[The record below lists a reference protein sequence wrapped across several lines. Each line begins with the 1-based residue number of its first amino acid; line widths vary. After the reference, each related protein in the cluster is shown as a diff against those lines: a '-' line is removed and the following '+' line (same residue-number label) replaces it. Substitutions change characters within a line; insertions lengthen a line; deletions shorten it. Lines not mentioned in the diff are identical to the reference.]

1 MKQIEKVS
9 IGGYAFTL
17 DQDAYAAA
25 DQYLGELGRY
35 YAGSEGG
42 PEILE
47 GIEERM
53 AELLRERC
61 GGGIVSRNMVEAVIA
76 IIGRPEE
83 LEEGDSGSQAG
94 MTGEKA
100 GMTGKTGPDP
110 EPRSAESKAYRAGKE
125 TKGTLKEIERMVKS
139 GANEV
144 DKAVNKFNQSS
155 AGSAFSNFVGRF
167 IGIILLIVGFAGLF
181 TGGVLS
187 FGSGL
192 FRGFR
197 KPHLGAGDMGFLG
210 LHRLYGHGM
219 AQLYD
224 VSPTLATLLMQPGM
238 HILLLLVVFLPFL
251 WILYEALQLIFGF
264 KSPKW
269 HPGLVIFILWLLS
282 IIAFGILIAIGFMS
296 AEMITI

>member
-1 MKQIEKVS
+1 MKQIEQVS

-17 DQDAYAAA
+17 DQDALTLAEN
-25 DQYLGELGRY
+25 YLGELGRY

-61 GGGIVSRNMVEAVIA
+61 GGGIVGKSTVEAVIA

-83 LEEGDSGSQAG
+83 LEEEDSGSQ
-94 MTGEKA
+94 A

-110 EPRSAESKAYRAGKE
+110 ESRSAESKARQAGKA

-155 AGSAFSNFVGRF
+155 AGSAFSTFVGRF

-197 KPHLGAGDMGFLG
+197 KPHLGAGDMGLFG

-238 HILLLLVVFLPFL
+238 HVLLLLVVFLPFL

-296 AEMITI
+296 AEMITV

>member
-1 MKQIEKVS
+1 MKQIEQVS

-17 DQDAYAAA
+17 DQDALTLAEN
-25 DQYLGELGRY
+25 YLGELGRY

-61 GGGIVSRNMVEAVIA
+61 GGGIVGKSTVEAVIA

-83 LEEGDSGSQAG
+83 LEEEDSGSQ
-94 MTGEKA
+94 A

-110 EPRSAESKAYRAGKE
+110 ESRSAESKAYRAGKE

-155 AGSAFSNFVGRF
+155 AGSAFSTFVGRF

-197 KPHLGAGDMGFLG
+197 KPHLGAGDMGLFG

-238 HILLLLVVFLPFL
+238 HVLLLLVVFLPFL

-296 AEMITI
+296 AEMITV

>member
-1 MKQIEKVS
+1 MKQIEQVS

-17 DQDAYAAA
+17 DADALTLTEN
-25 DQYLGELGRY
+25 YLGELGRY
-35 YAGSEGG
+35 YAGTEGG

-61 GGGIVSRNMVEAVIA
+61 GSGIVGKNAIEAVIA

-83 LEEGDSGSQAG
+83 LEEESPG
-94 MTGEKA
+94 
-100 GMTGKTGPDP
+100 
-110 EPRSAESKAYRAGKE
+110 AESKARPAGK
-125 TKGTLKEIERMVKS
+125 TAKGTLKEIERMVKS

-192 FRGFR
+192 FRGLR
-197 KPHLGAGDMGFLG
+197 RPHLGAGDMGLFG

-238 HILLLLVVFLPFL
+238 NILLMMVVFLPFL

-296 AEMITI
+296 AEIITI